1 MLSRRA
7 LANISRPSVL
17 GAGADAAAANPY
29 SETNRNG
36 IVNLGRAENKLMDS
50 EVIELLPLRAA
61 PSHLPYGLYRGT
73 LSLRTNIAALFNHR
87 LSLSPSFKLNPD
99 QLAIA
104 NGATPLTSCAA
115 QIVGDEGD
123 AILSPAPVY
132 GSFGRD
138 VEASS
143 GLRFVTVNPLDNRSN
158 SEVISPS
165 KRVKRDIEEYPSI
178 NQLNNAL
185 DKDPRI
191 KALLLTNPGNP
202 SGRIIPRETLLAYLK
217 WANSKNLH
225 VIVDEVYAFSVWNLD
240 AQNKFLSALEVGEDV
255 IRKDLVHVIWSF
267 SKDFCMNGQR
277 AAVIMYV

>member
-1 MLSRRA
+1 
-7 LANISRPSVL
+7 
-17 GAGADAAAANPY
+17 
-29 SETNRNG
+29 
-36 IVNLGRAENKLMDS
+36 
-50 EVIELLPLRAA
+50 
-61 PSHLPYGLYRGT
+61 
-73 LSLRTNIAALFNHR
+73 
-87 LSLSPSFKLNPD
+87 
-99 QLAIA
+99 
-104 NGATPLTSCAA
+104 
-115 QIVGDEGD
+115 IVGDEGD

-143 GLRFVTVNPLDNRSN
+143 GLRFVTVNPLDNLSN
-158 SEVISPS
+158 SEVTSPS

-202 SGRIIPRETLLAYLK
+202 SGRIIPRDTLLAYLK